1 MLQRKD
7 AFTLIFG
14 EFCDRFNYYGI
25 QSVLILYLIDSFL
38 FSKNHSIT
46 LYGVYSSLGF
56 ISPIIGGYFADRFSC
71 RHKFVLLGILLI
83 LCGDYFLLF
92 NTQDM
97 LFLGFALI
105 IAGIGLFKSNNAVL
119 FGSLY
124 NTEPN
129 KKDAAF
135 TLYYASMNAGAIAGP
150 AVYGT
155 LALTLGW
162 KCGFAASIIGFTV
175 CLIFYL
181 LRLKHFIKAAQA
193 AQRISRF
200 ILPKMI
206 LIGAGLCAG
215 VYFCFQFNQYFNVLI
230 AISVLLIA
238 SYLLYLIK
246 PLPKL
251 DKRKLALLILA
262 MCFGLFFY
270 AVSLQ
275 VSSTLLL
282 YITED
287 VNTKLFGFTI
297 PSQYFMSLY
306 PLLIILSAPFLA
318 KYWTK
323 HSQKNGRSSALI
335 SRINLS
341 LYLAAA
347 SFIILALSAIVPNQF
362 HYQMLLILIS
372 LLVLAIG
379 ELAIGPIV
387 TSAVTYLAPEKQ
399 HGIFMGLW
407 YLFIGYSAY
416 ASSLI
421 AKLMNI
427 TGSEHNA
434 YFSMFILVG
443 GVTLCISAAMT
454 LASKRLARL
463 DPN

>member
-1 MLQRKD
+1 MVQRKNLSI
-7 AFTLIFG
+7 LIFG

-25 QSVLILYLIDSFL
+25 QSVLILYLINSFL
-38 FSKNHSIT
+38 FSKNYSIT

-56 ISPIIGGYFADRFSC
+56 ISPIIGGYFADRFAC
-71 RHKFVLLGILLI
+71 RSHLILLGILLI
-83 LCGDYFLLF
+83 LFGDYFLLF
-92 NTQDM
+92 HTDNM
-97 LFLGFALI
+97 LFLGLALI
-105 IAGIGLFKSNNAVL
+105 IGGIGLFKSNNAVL
-119 FGSLY
+119 FGALY
-124 NTEPN
+124 NDAPT
-129 KKDAAF
+129 KRDAAF

-155 LALTLGW
+155 LALALGW
-162 KCGFAASIIGFTV
+162 KCGFLASIFGFVISLALYLWRFRFFKTTTIQQTSSF
-175 CLIFYL
+175 IF
-181 LRLKHFIKAAQA
+181 
-193 AQRISRF
+193 
-200 ILPKMI
+200 PKII
-206 LIGAGLCAG
+206 LIGTGLCAA
-215 VYFCFQFNQYFNVLI
+215 VYCCFQFNQYFNILI
-230 AISVLLIA
+230 AISVLLIVI
-238 SYLLYLIK
+238 YLLYLIK
-246 PLPKL
+246 PLSHP
-251 DKRKLALLILA
+251 DKRKLTLLILA

-282 YITED
+282 YINGD
-287 VNTKLFGFTI
+287 VNTRLFGFTI

-323 HSQKNGRSSALI
+323 HSQKNRQSSALVF
-335 SRINLS
+335 RINLS

-347 SFIILALSAIVPNQF
+347 SFIILALSAIASSQF
-362 HYQMLLILIS
+362 HAQMLLILIS

-421 AKLMNI
+421 AKLMNV
-427 TGSEHNA
+427 TSSEHHA
-434 YFSMFILVG
+434 YFSMFMLVG

-454 LASKRLARL
+454 LTAKRLARL
-463 DPN
+463 DPA